1 MSTPDLIRLDIVV
14 DEEQYDTVAGLL
26 VRNISYGWEEDSLPT
41 GETRFRVH
49 CDNAIVQE
57 NLLSAL
63 RAWLPGLDVEQSSVP
78 RQDWTV
84 AWREFFTP
92 VRAGQFIVL
101 PPWLLESTP
110 PEGRKPIVIE
120 PKSAFGTGHHN
131 TTVLCLEA
139 ITELLASGRL
149 KAGQRFFDVGTGS
162 GILGIACCLNG
173 LTGLGSDIDPVAVDN
188 ALENVAINKVA
199 DGFRIVPGSAEA
211 GEGERF
217 DLVVAN
223 ILAGPL
229 RELAPALMARMKPGA
244 CLVLSGL
251 LDVQADAVEAAYA
264 DSARRGACS
273 PGTGWRWSGANSF

>member
-1 MSTPDLIRLDIVV
+1 MATPDLIRLDIVV

-63 RAWLPGLDVEQSSVP
+63 RAWLPGLDVEQTSIP

-101 PPWLLESTP
+101 PPWLFESTP
-110 PEGRKPIVIE
+110 LEGRKPIIIE

-162 GILGIACCLNG
+162 GILGIACC
-173 LTGLGSDIDPVAVDN
+173 PH
-188 ALENVAINKVA
+188 
-199 DGFRIVPGSAEA
+199 GFRVLQFNA
-211 GEGERF
+211 
-217 DLVVAN
+217 VVATN
-223 ILAGPL
+223 AG
-229 RELAPALMARMKPGA
+229 ARHLYEKHGFVQLGTIPG
-244 CLVLSGL
+244 GFRMP
-251 LDVQADAVEAAYA
+251 DGTYA
-264 DSARRGACS
+264 DIC
-273 PGTGWRWSGANSF
+273 PYYHEL

>member
-1 MSTPDLIRLDIVV
+1 MATPDLIRLDIVV

-57 NLLSAL
+57 TPQRAA
-63 RAWLPGLDVEQSSVP
+63 AWLPGLTPTDQHPASG
-78 RQDWTV
+78 WTV

-101 PPWLLESTP
+101 PPWLFESTP
-110 PEGRKPIVIE
+110 LEGRKPIIIE

-173 LTGLGSDIDPVAVDN
+173 LAGLGSDIDPVAVDN
-188 ALENVAINKVA
+188 ALENVVINKVA
-199 DGFRIVPGSAEA
+199 DDFRIVPGSAEA
-211 GEGERF
+211 GEGEQF

-229 RELAPALMARMKPGA
+229 RELAPALIARMKPGA

-264 DSARRGACS
+264 ELGKARRVQ
-273 PGTGWRWSGANSF
+273 SGDWVALVWGE

>member
-1 MSTPDLIRLDIVV
+1 MATPDLIRLDIVV
-14 DEEQYDTVAGLL
+14 DEEQYDTAAGLL

-63 RAWLPGLDVEQSSVP
+63 RAWLPGLDVEQTSIP

-101 PPWLLESTP
+101 PPWLFESTP
-110 PEGRKPIVIE
+110 LEGRKPIIIE

-173 LTGLGSDIDPVAVDN
+173 LAGLGSDIDRLPWTTPSRTWSSTRWPTISASSPAVPRRAKASGSIWWSPTSLPARSVN
-188 ALENVAINKVA
+188 WP
-199 DGFRIVPGSAEA
+199 RRSWPG
-211 GEGERF
+211 
-217 DLVVAN
+217 
-223 ILAGPL
+223 
-229 RELAPALMARMKPGA
+229 
-244 CLVLSGL
+244 
-251 LDVQADAVEAAYA
+251 
-264 DSARRGACS
+264 
-273 PGTGWRWSGANSF
+273 

>member
-1 MSTPDLIRLDIVV
+1 MATPDLIRLDIVV

-63 RAWLPGLDVEQSSVP
+63 RAWLPGLDVEQTSIP

-110 PEGRKPIVIE
+110 PEGRKPIIIE

-173 LTGLGSDIDPVAVDN
+173 LTG
-188 ALENVAINKVA
+188 
-199 DGFRIVPGSAEA
+199 SA
-211 GEGERF
+211 RTS
-217 DLVVAN
+217 
-223 ILAGPL
+223 IRSPWTTPL
-229 RELAPALMARMKPGA
+229 RTWSSIRWPTISASSPAVPRRAKASGSIWWSPTSSPVRSANWPRRLWPG
-244 CLVLSGL
+244 
-251 LDVQADAVEAAYA
+251 
-264 DSARRGACS
+264 
-273 PGTGWRWSGANSF
+273 